1 MKPFFL
7 NSTEINIPKVKI
19 IIYWNGFNSCALITN
34 SLSSLYAND
43 EILIITNDS
52 YSSFEYVKSLS
63 KFNFLNETCID
74 ELYSHDF
81 RNLILFVQ
89 TGWFNKRINKL
100 GLNFKMKYGCKIY
113 VTVDNIIKNNFRQ
126 FLGRIYIK
134 YFFDKNV
141 DNYLVPGIESL
152 KLLVKFGV
160 ASVKIHTGFYGAY
173 EHIYYPKKHEFKEN
187 IILYVG
193 EISKRKGSDI
203 LLDIFCKINCPNWKL
218 VLIGAVKDVQI
229 YKNDNI
235 VHYDFLAPNLVSEHM
250 QLAKIFV
257 LPSRLDHWGT
267 VVCEAAMCGCAL
279 IVSSNAGAAYDL
291 VDQGINGYITFTND
305 DLLTAINKTISWD
318 NNKFIIASNWSIQKS
333 ELFKSFR
340 YFNSIN

>member
-1 MKPFFL
+1 MKAFNQDL
-7 NSTEINIPKVKI
+7 TKIDVSKVKI

-34 SLSSLYAND
+34 SLASLYAND
-43 EILIITNDS
+43 EVLIITNS
-52 YSSFEYVKSLS
+52 TYTSFEYVKSLS
-63 KFNFLNETCID
+63 KFIFFDESYIDQLN
-74 ELYSHDF
+74 SHDF
-81 RNLILFVQ
+81 CNVIVFVQ

-134 YFFDKNV
+134 YFFDKHI
-141 DNYLVPGIESL
+141 DRYLVPGIESL

-160 ASVKIHTGFYGAY
+160 SSVKINTGFYGAY
-173 EHIYYPKKHEFKEN
+173 EHIYTPVKSESKKN

-193 EISKRKGSDI
+193 EISKRKGSDK
-203 LLDIFCKINCPNWKL
+203 LQEIFCKINSPNWKL
-218 VLIGAVKDVQI
+218 VLVGAVKDVQI
-229 YKNDNI
+229 HKFDSI
-235 VHYDFLAPNLVSEHM
+235 IHYDFLPPNLVSEHM
-250 QLAKIFV
+250 QSARIFV

-291 VDQGINGYITFTND
+291 VDQGINGYITFTDD
-305 DLLTAINKTISWD
+305 DLLSAIIRTMLWD
-318 NNKFIIASNWSIQKS
+318 NNKFKLANDWSIRKS
-333 ELFKSFR
+333 DLFKSIR